1 MEAAM
6 KNFQAGGLAE
16 VTMPVDEEE
25 DIAEV
30 IAMGGPEAVT
40 GTEEILEGVTPD
52 PIAELRKMATMNK
65 DQALAR
71 LRESREN
78 LATRRTKQEQRIEQD
93 RWLALAQSMLAP
105 TRTGAF
111 GENVGMAAG
120 ALRDVNQQAFE
131 QQEILQAQEE
141 QLLDSEYRIAGD
153 YFDALAN
160 LEGFKN
166 TSRARVVGTRPVIDP
181 RQAQAVLDGTLS
193 EAEANR
199 VIASIVMLPSG
210 ETVNRI
216 ETADG
221 IPFEEGGQ
229 PLLLVDPKLSPTQ
242 AAAQAAATNTATQ
255 SVRTQFDVAKMGMDA
270 MPRLSRLQRAY
281 GLLSTLREDTSGL
294 NEKIRGVAKFLG
306 ITEMITDST
315 DLAQLHG
322 MFGQQVLMDLRAL
335 TGTKTD
341 FEYKQVEQMN
351 ANLRQDV
358 ASNLQ
363 ILEEQMGVLNT
374 IVDKGEFAAQNLS
387 EGPGTEEK
395 DFMLENFLRFRKAQA
410 EAAAEYDAQTRIAP
424 ADKEAQLIEL
434 IQQNQG
440 NPEEQTRRINQF
452 REYYDIR
459 PEIALELRKAGA
471 GI

>member
-1 MEAAM
+1 
-6 KNFQAGGLAE
+6 
-16 VTMPVDEEE
+16 
-25 DIAEV
+25 
-30 IAMGGPEAVT
+30 
-40 GTEEILEGVTPD
+40 
-52 PIAELRKMATMNK
+52 
-65 DQALAR
+65 
-71 LRESREN
+71 
-78 LATRRTKQEQRIEQD
+78 
-93 RWLALAQSMLAP
+93 
-105 TRTGAF
+105 
-111 GENVGMAAG
+111 
-120 ALRDVNQQAFE
+120 
-131 QQEILQAQEE
+131 
-141 QLLDSEYRIAGD
+141 
-153 YFDALAN
+153 

>member
-1 MEAAM
+1 
-6 KNFQAGGLAE
+6 
-16 VTMPVDEEE
+16 
-25 DIAEV
+25 
-30 IAMGGPEAVT
+30 
-40 GTEEILEGVTPD
+40 
-52 PIAELRKMATMNK
+52 
-65 DQALAR
+65 
-71 LRESREN
+71 
-78 LATRRTKQEQRIEQD
+78 
-93 RWLALAQSMLAP
+93 
-105 TRTGAF
+105 
-111 GENVGMAAG
+111 
-120 ALRDVNQQAFE
+120 
-131 QQEILQAQEE
+131 
-141 QLLDSEYRIAGD
+141 
-153 YFDALAN
+153 
-160 LEGFKN
+160 
-166 TSRARVVGTRPVIDP
+166 
-181 RQAQAVLDGTLS
+181 
-193 EAEANR
+193 
-199 VIASIVMLPSG
+199 
-210 ETVNRI
+210 
-216 ETADG
+216 
-221 IPFEEGGQ
+221 
-229 PLLLVDPKLSPTQ
+229 LLLVDPKLSPTQ

-270 MPRLSRLQRAY
+270 MPHLSRLQRAY